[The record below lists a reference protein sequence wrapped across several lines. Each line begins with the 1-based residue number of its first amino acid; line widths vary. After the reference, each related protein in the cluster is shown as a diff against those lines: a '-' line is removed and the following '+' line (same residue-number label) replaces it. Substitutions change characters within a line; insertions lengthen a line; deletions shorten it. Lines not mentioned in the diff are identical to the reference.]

1 LNNGQ
6 WQIGEADKG
15 SRLDQWLASMKRLGS
30 HQRAAK
36 ALSNGRV
43 LINKRASTAADAHRL
58 LQPGD
63 VVRIWI
69 DARNAHTLPFVERRF
84 DFVDTIFE
92 DRYLIVLNKPA
103 GLLSVPHPHKLDE
116 ESLFEL
122 AEEYLNF
129 KRQQPLTVHRIDR
142 GTTGLVIFA
151 KTLTAQENLKEQF
164 LRREPERIYLA
175 ITRGIPQP
183 ESGLW
188 HDWLQWDRIRRR
200 YQPGDRADERAREAI
215 CSYQV
220 LQRFDC
226 AALIE
231 VRLVTGKR
239 NQIRL
244 QAQMNGYPLI
254 GEPIYIDDGQRA
266 NDIAFGRQ
274 ALHAYRLNFRH
285 PMHERVLNLEAPLP
299 DDFTELLE
307 RLRSTGAPAVQRLQI
322 GR

>member
-6 WQIGEADKG
+6 WQIGETDKG
-15 SRLDQWLASMKRLGS
+15 SRLDQWLASIKRLGS
-30 HQRAAK
+30 RRRAAN
-36 ALSNGRV
+36 ALCSGRI
-43 LINKRASTAADAHRL
+43 LINKRPLTAADAERL

-63 VVRIWI
+63 VVRVWI
-69 DARNAHTLPFVERRF
+69 DGRNSHILPFIERRF
-84 DFVDTIFE
+84 DFLDIIFE
-92 DRYLIVLNKPA
+92 DRYLIVFNKPA
-103 GLLSVPHPHKLDE
+103 GLLSVPHPYRVDE

-122 AEEYLNF
+122 AEEYLNY

-151 KTLTAQENLKEQF
+151 KTLTAQEKLKEQF
-164 LRREPERIYLA
+164 LRREPERIYRA

-183 ESGLW
+183 ESGVW
-188 HDWLQWDRIRRR
+188 HDWLQWDSIRRR
-200 YQPGDRADERAREAI
+200 YQPGDKASEGAREAI

-220 LQRFDC
+220 LERFDC

-244 QAQMNGYPLI
+244 QAQMQDYPLI
-254 GEPIYIDDGQRA
+254 GEPIYIDERQRS

-274 ALHAYRLNFRH
+274 ALHAYRLSFRH
-285 PMHERVLNLEAPLP
+285 PINKRALNLEAPVP

-307 RLRSTGAPAVQRLQI
+307 RLRSPGRPEVKRLQV
-322 GR
+322 GQ

>member
-15 SRLDQWLASMKRLGS
+15 SRLDQWLASVKRLGS
-30 HQRAAK
+30 SQRAAK
-36 ALSNGRV
+36 ALSTGRV
-43 LINKRASTAADAHRL
+43 LINKRPLTAADAERL

-63 VVRIWI
+63 VVRVWI
-69 DARNAHTLPFVERRF
+69 DRGNAHTLPFIERQF
-84 DFVDTIFE
+84 DSLDIIFE
-92 DRYLIVLNKPA
+92 DRYLIVFNKPA
-103 GLLSVPHPHKLDE
+103 GLLSVPHPHKIDE
-116 ESLFEL
+116 ESLFDL

-142 GTTGLVIFA
+142 GTTGLVIFG
-151 KTLTAQENLKEQF
+151 KTLAAQEKLIGQF
-164 LRREPERIYLA
+164 QRREPERIYRA
-175 ITRGIPQP
+175 VTRGIPQP
-183 ESGLW
+183 ESGVW

-200 YQPGDRADERAREAI
+200 YQPGDKACERAREAI
-215 CSYQV
+215 SSYQV
-220 LQRFDC
+220 LERFDC

-254 GEPIYIDDGQRA
+254 GEPIYIDDGQRS

-274 ALHAYRLNFRH
+274 ALHAYRLHFRH
-285 PMHERVLNLEAPLP
+285 PINERGLNLEAPVP
-299 DDFTELLE
+299 NDFTELLE
-307 RLRSTGAPAVQRLQI
+307 RLRFMGTPEVKRLQI
-322 GR
+322 AQ

>member
-6 WQIGEADKG
+6 WQIGETDQG
-15 SRLDQWLASMKRLGS
+15 SRLDQWLASLKRLGS

-36 ALSNGRV
+36 ALGTGRI
-43 LINKRASTAADAHRL
+43 LINRRTLTAADADRL

-63 VVRIWI
+63 VVRVWI
-69 DARNAHTLPFVERRF
+69 DRRKAHTLSFIERQF
-84 DFVDTIFE
+84 DFLDIIFE

-103 GLLSVPHPHKLDE
+103 GLLSVPHPHKIDE

-142 GTTGLVIFA
+142 GTTGLVIFG
-151 KTLTAQENLKEQF
+151 KTLAAQDILREQF
-164 LRREPERIYLA
+164 QRREPERIYRA
-175 ITRGIPQP
+175 VTRGIPQP
-183 ESGLW
+183 GSGVW
-188 HDWLQWDRIRRR
+188 HDWVQWDRIRRR
-200 YQPGDRADERAREAI
+200 YQPGDKACEGAREVI
-215 CSYQV
+215 SSYQV
-220 LQRFDC
+220 LERFDC

-244 QAQMNGYPLI
+244 QGQMHGYPLI
-254 GEPIYIDDGQRA
+254 GEPIYIDDERRS

-285 PMHERVLNLEAPLP
+285 PINERGLNLEAPVP
-299 DDFTELLE
+299 DDFTELLD
-307 RLRSTGAPAVQRLQI
+307 RLRSTARPEVKRLQI
-322 GR
+322 GQ

>member
-6 WQIGEADKG
+6 WQIGETDKG
-15 SRLDQWLASMKRLGS
+15 SQLDQWLASMKRLGS

-43 LINKRASTAADAHRL
+43 LINKRTLTAADAERL

-63 VVRIWI
+63 VVRVWV
-69 DARNAHTLPFVERRF
+69 DGRNAHTLPFVERQF
-84 DFVDTIFE
+84 DFLDIIFE
-92 DRYLIVLNKPA
+92 DRYLIVINKPA
-103 GLLSVPHPHKLDE
+103 GLLSVPHPHRLDE

-122 AEEYLNF
+122 AEEYLNS
-129 KRQQPLTVHRIDR
+129 RGQQPLTVHRIDR

-151 KTLTAQENLKEQF
+151 KTLTAQEKLKEQF
-164 LRREPERIYLA
+164 QRREPERIYRA
-175 ITRGIPQP
+175 VTRGIPQP
-183 ESGLW
+183 ESGVW
-188 HDWLQWDRIRRR
+188 HDWLQWNRIKRR
-200 YQPGDRADERAREAI
+200 YQPGDKACELAREAI

-220 LQRFDC
+220 LERFDR

-244 QAQMNGYPLI
+244 QAQINGYPLI
-254 GEPIYIDDGQRA
+254 GEPIYIDDGQRS

-285 PMHERVLNLEAPLP
+285 PLNERALNLEAPLP
-299 DDFTELLE
+299 QDFTELLE
-307 RLRSTGAPAVQRLQI
+307 RLRATDAPEVERLQI

>member
-6 WQIGEADKG
+6 WQIDETDEGL
-15 SRLDQWLASMKRLGS
+15 RLDQWLASMKRLGS
-30 HQRAAK
+30 HQRAAN

-43 LINKRASTAADAHRL
+43 LINKRALTADEAERL

-63 VVRIWI
+63 VVRVWA
-69 DARNAHTLPFVERRF
+69 DRREAHTLPFVEREF
-84 DFVDTIFE
+84 DFLDTIFE

-151 KTLTAQENLKEQF
+151 KTLTAQERLKEQF
-164 LRREPERIYLA
+164 QRREPERIYRA
-175 ITRGIPQP
+175 VTRGIPQP
-183 ESGLW
+183 ESGVW
-188 HDWLQWDRIRRR
+188 HDWLQWDRTRMR
-200 YQPGDRADERAREAI
+200 YQPGDKSCERAREAI

-220 LQRFDC
+220 LERFDW

-254 GEPIYIDDGQRA
+254 GEPIYIDDGQSS
-266 NDIAFGRQ
+266 NDTPFDRQ

-285 PMHERVLNLEAPLP
+285 PINDRILNLEAPVP

-307 RLRSTGAPAVQRLQI
+307 RLRSQGALEVERLQI

>member
-6 WQIGEADKG
+6 WQIGETDKG

-30 HQRAAK
+30 RRRAAK
-36 ALSNGRV
+36 ALSSGRI
-43 LINKRASTAADAHRL
+43 LINKRPLTPADAERL
-58 LQPGD
+58 LQSGD
-63 VVRIWI
+63 VVRVWI
-69 DARNAHTLPFVERRF
+69 DGRNAHILPFIERQF
-84 DFVDTIFE
+84 DFLDIIFE
-92 DRYLIVLNKPA
+92 DRYLVVLNKPA
-103 GLLSVPHPHKLDE
+103 GQLSVPHPHRVDE

-122 AEEYLNF
+122 AEEYLNY
-129 KRQQPLTVHRIDR
+129 KSQQPLTVHRIDR

-151 KTLTAQENLKEQF
+151 KTLTAQERLKEQF
-164 LRREPERIYLA
+164 LRREPERIYRA

-183 ESGLW
+183 ESGVW
-188 HDWLQWDRIRRR
+188 HDWLQWDSIRRR
-200 YQPGDRADERAREAI
+200 YQPGNKASEGAREAI
-215 CSYQV
+215 CNYQV
-220 LQRFDC
+220 LERFDC

-244 QAQMNGYPLI
+244 QAQMHGYPLI
-254 GEPIYIDDGQRA
+254 GEPIYIDDGQRS
-266 NDIAFGRQ
+266 NDISFGRQ

-285 PMHERVLNLEAPLP
+285 PINARALNLEAPVP

-307 RLRSTGAPAVQRLQI
+307 RLRSPGRPEVERLQI

>member
-6 WQIGEADKG
+6 WQIGDADKG
-15 SRLDQWLASMKRLGS
+15 LRLDQWLASMKRLGS

-36 ALSNGRV
+36 ALNNGRV
-43 LINKRASTAADAHRL
+43 LINQRPLTAADAERI
-58 LQPGD
+58 LQAGD
-63 VVRIWI
+63 VVRVWV
-69 DARNAHTLPFVERRF
+69 DGRNAHTPPFVERQF
-84 DFVDTIFE
+84 DFLDIIFE

-103 GLLSVPHPHKLDE
+103 GLLSVPHPHRIDE

-129 KRQQPLTVHRIDR
+129 RRQQPLTVHRIDR
-142 GTTGLVIFA
+142 GTTGMVIFA
-151 KTLTAQENLKEQF
+151 KTLTAQESLKEQF
-164 LRREPERIYLA
+164 LRREPERIYRA

-183 ESGLW
+183 ESGVW
-188 HDWLQWDRIRRR
+188 HDWLEWDRIRRR
-200 YQPGDRADERAREAI
+200 YQPGDKASERAREAI

-220 LQRFDC
+220 LERFGC

-244 QAQMNGYPLI
+244 QAQINGYPLI
-254 GEPIYIDDGQRA
+254 GEPIYIDDGRRS

-285 PMHERVLNLEAPLP
+285 PINERALNLEAPLP
-299 DDFTELLE
+299 DDFTQLLE
-307 RLRSTGAPAVQRLQI
+307 RLRSTGAPEVE
-322 GR
+322 